1 MKKVQQPDKDGVQL
15 LDEQDKALVG
25 LIQSGLPICSRP
37 YQSLGEQAGMTEEE
51 VIARL
56 QKMQQTGCIK
66 RMGVIVRHRELGY
79 RANAMVV
86 WDVPDEKV
94 SEMGRCMSQFEF
106 ITLCYRRPRCLPD
119 WPYNLFCMIHGH
131 SREEA
136 MQNLDEMIGKC
147 KIEYKHQVLFSRRC
161 FKQRGAVYQPEASI
175 SDSVKSESA
184 ESFAFTKIVSG
195 TR

>member
-1 MKKVQQPDKDGVQL
+1 MKTVQLSDKDGTQL
-15 LDEQDKALVG
+15 LDEQDKALIS

-37 YQSLGEQAGMTEEE
+37 YQSLGEQIHMTEDE
-51 VIARL
+51 VIARIQRL
-56 QKMQQTGCIK
+56 QETGCIK

-94 SEMGRCMSQFEF
+94 SEVGNCLSQFEF
-106 ITLCYRRPRCLPD
+106 VTLCYRRPRCLPD

-136 MQNLDEMIGKC
+136 LQNLEQMIGQC
-147 KIEYKHQVLFSRRC
+147 KIESEHKVLFSRRC
-161 FKQRGAVYQPEASI
+161 FKQRGAVYQPEA
-175 SDSVKSESA
+175 DSE
-184 ESFAFTKIVSG
+184 FAG
-195 TR
+195 TIAAPRQTNGAR

>member
-1 MKKVQQPDKDGVQL
+1 MKTVQPTDKGGEQL

-37 YQSLGEQAGMTEEE
+37 YQRLGEQAGMTEEE

-79 RANAMVV
+79 QANAMVV

-94 SEMGRCMSQFEF
+94 SEMGQCLSQFEF
-106 ITLCYRRPRCLPD
+106 TTLCYRRPRCLPD

-131 SREEA
+131 SREEV
-136 MQNLDEMIGKC
+136 MQNLEEMISKC
-147 KIEYKHQVLFSRRC
+147 NIDYKHQVLFSRRC
-161 FKQRGAVYQPEASI
+161 FKQRGAVYQPEASA
-175 SDSVKSESA
+175 SDGVEA
-184 ESFAFTKIVSG
+184 ESFTVAGIASG